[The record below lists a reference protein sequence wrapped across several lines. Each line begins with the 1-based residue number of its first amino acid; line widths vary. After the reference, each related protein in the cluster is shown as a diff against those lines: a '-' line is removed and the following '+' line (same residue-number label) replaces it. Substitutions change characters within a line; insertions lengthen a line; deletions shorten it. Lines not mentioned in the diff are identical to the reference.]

1 MKYYVDSIEQV
12 KAEESYSEY
21 GKRTKENSYESA
33 LSKFYQGLYNVST
46 SKNHLYASLAIVD
59 STGKTLKVETI
70 GTCQTGE

>member
-21 GKRTKENSYESA
+21 GKRTKKNSYESA
-33 LSKFYQGLYNVST
+33 LSEFYDGLATISK
-46 SKNHLYASLAIVD
+46 SKNHLYACLAIVD

-70 GTCQTGE
+70 GTCQE